1 MNATCPKCASLERQC
16 EHLRKRYHDRFL
28 ERRTVTSAKP
38 SPRLT
43 EHCAEVICALSG
55 ALAIACETGRTTG
68 PEFDNVSE
76 LIRKRDEVILD
87 ESDLTPECIS
97 QLIGGG

>member
-1 MNATCPKCASLERQC
+1 M
-16 EHLRKRYHDRFL
+16 
-28 ERRTVTSAKP
+28 

-68 PEFDNVSE
+68 LEFDHVSE

>member
-1 MNATCPKCASLERQC
+1 MSNACPNCASLERQC

-28 ERRTVTSAKP
+28 ERRTVTAAKP

-87 ESDLTPECIS
+87 ESDLTPECIG

>member
-1 MNATCPKCASLERQC
+1 MSNACPNCASLERQC
-16 EHLRKRYHDRFL
+16 AHLRKRYHDLAL
-28 ERRTVTSAKP
+28 ERRTANSAKP
-38 SPRLT
+38 SPRLAS
-43 EHCAEVICALSG
+43 HCAEVIGALSR

-87 ESDLTPECIS
+87 ESDLTPECIA